1 MIIYIFIFLADG
13 IYDNLTNKDIIK
25 IIWTS
30 LRKYNKKNKNKKEV
44 TEKICNE
51 IINKSV
57 EMGSGDNLSVIFIA
71 FDNFF
76 NNSEKIDEIL
86 KKIENKNCDLMII

>member
-25 IIWTS
+25 IIWIC

-51 IINKSV
+51 IINK
-57 EMGSGDNLSVIFIA
+57 
-71 FDNFF
+71 
-76 NNSEKIDEIL
+76 K
-86 KKIENKNCDLMII
+86 

>member
-25 IIWTS
+25 IIWTC
-30 LRKYNKKNKNKKEV
+30 LRKYNKKSKNKKEI

-76 NNSEKIDEIL
+76 NNNEKIDEIL
-86 KKIENKNCDLMII
+86 ENLDKKDCESMII